1 MSQPPDVIPTGS
13 LDEKL
18 HPEKYSGQ
26 SRRALPLEMILIT
39 IVVIFLIAVFA
50 ALILGSL
57 QSVSTANQYLPTVP
71 APTK

>member
-18 HPEKYSGQ
+18 HPEKYMGQ
-26 SRRALPLEMILIT
+26 SRRALSFEMILIA
-39 IVVIFLIAVFA
+39 IVVLFLIFVFA
-50 ALILGSL
+50 ALIFGSIN
-57 QSVSTANQYLPTVP
+57 SIDTANAHLPTVP

>member
-18 HPEKYSGQ
+18 HPEKYMGR
-26 SRRALPLEMILIT
+26 SRRTISLEMIL
-39 IVVIFLIAVFA
+39 VALVMLFFIAVLVV
-50 ALILGSL
+50 LILGSM
-57 QSVSTANQYLPTVP
+57 QSVNTANTYLPTVP